1 MASLTEEMKVF
12 RMSGRANNRER
23 ADSRRSVLLEVAYKL
38 FAKQVYALSLRL
50 LVSERD
56 AEEVTVDVFVKFNR
70 ELPRRWDESRVLER
84 LRELAIDEALRR
96 LSARR
101 RERLDWQAATK
112 SSSPDMSMKAGQKEE
127 SSSAPVP
134 RPPLDSATINRLIKT
149 LPDELRVAF
158 VLHDVEGFNNQTLAK
173 LLQLDE
179 AGARRLIARARVV
192 LRRLWLSQI

>member
-12 RMSGRANNRER
+12 GMSRRANNRER
-23 ADSRRSVLLEVAYKL
+23 AYSRRSVLLEVAYKL
-38 FAKQVYALSLRL
+38 FAKQVYALALRL
-50 LVSERD
+50 VVSERD
-56 AEEVTVDVFVKFNR
+56 AEKITVDVFVKFNR

-96 LSARR
+96 LSAGR

-112 SSSPDMSMKAGQKEE
+112 SSSPVMSMKACEKEE
-127 SSSAPVP
+127 SSSALVP
-134 RPPLDSATINRLIKT
+134 RPPLDSATIDRLIET

-179 AGARRLIARARVV
+179 AGTRRLIAHARVV
-192 LRRLWLSQI
+192 LRQLWLS

>member
-12 RMSGRANNRER
+12 GMSRRANNRER

-38 FAKQVYALSLRL
+38 FVKQVYALSLRL

-56 AEEVTVDVFVKFNR
+56 AQEVTVDVFVKFNR
-70 ELPRRWDESRVLER
+70 ELPRRWEESRVLER

-101 RERLDWQAATK
+101 RDRLDWQAATK
-112 SSSPDMSMKAGQKEE
+112 SSSPVMSMKACQKEE
-127 SSSAPVP
+127 SSSVPVP
-134 RPPLDSATINRLIKT
+134 RPPLDSATIDRLIET
-149 LPDELRVAF
+149 LPDELRVVF

-192 LRRLWLSQI
+192 LRRLWLS

>member
-12 RMSGRANNRER
+12 GMSRRANNRER
-23 ADSRRSVLLEVAYKL
+23 AYSRRSVLLEVAYKL

-50 LVSERD
+50 VVSERD
-56 AEEVTVDVFVKFNR
+56 AEKITVDVFVKFNR

-101 RERLDWQAATK
+101 RDRLDWQAATK
-112 SSSPDMSMKAGQKEE
+112 SSSPVMSMKACEKEE

-134 RPPLDSATINRLIKT
+134 RPPLDSATIDRLIET

-179 AGARRLIARARVV
+179 AGTRRLIAHARVV
-192 LRRLWLSQI
+192 LRRLWLS

>member
-12 RMSGRANNRER
+12 GMSRRANNRER
-23 ADSRRSVLLEVAYKL
+23 AYSRRSVLLEVAYKL

-50 LVSERD
+50 VVSERD
-56 AEEVTVDVFVKFNR
+56 AEKITVDVFVKFNR

-101 RERLDWQAATK
+101 RDRLDWQAATK
-112 SSSPDMSMKAGQKEE
+112 SSSPVMSMKACEKEE
-127 SSSAPVP
+127 SSSALVP
-134 RPPLDSATINRLIKT
+134 RPPLDSATIDRLIET

-179 AGARRLIARARVV
+179 AGTRRLIAHARVV
-192 LRRLWLSQI
+192 LRQLWLS

>member
-12 RMSGRANNRER
+12 GMSGRANNRKR

-38 FAKQVYALSLRL
+38 FAKQVYALALRL
-50 LVSERD
+50 VVSERD
-56 AEEVTVDVFVKFNR
+56 AEKITVDVFVKFNR

-96 LSARR
+96 LSAGR

-112 SSSPDMSMKAGQKEE
+112 SSSPVMSMKACEKEE
-127 SSSAPVP
+127 SSSAFVL
-134 RPPLDSATINRLIKT
+134 RPPLDSATIDRLIET

-179 AGARRLIARARVV
+179 SGARRLIAHARVV
-192 LRRLWLSQI
+192 LRRLWLS

>member
-12 RMSGRANNRER
+12 GMSRRANNRER
-23 ADSRRSVLLEVAYKL
+23 AYSRRSVLLEVAYKL

-50 LVSERD
+50 VVSERD
-56 AEEVTVDVFVKFNR
+56 AEKITVDVFVKFNR

-101 RERLDWQAATK
+101 RDRLDWQAATK
-112 SSSPDMSMKAGQKEE
+112 SSSPVMSMKACEKEE
-127 SSSAPVP
+127 SSSALVP
-134 RPPLDSATINRLIKT
+134 RPPLDSATIDRLIET

-192 LRRLWLSQI
+192 LRRLWLS

>member
-1 MASLTEEMKVF
+1 MASLTEEMKAF
-12 RMSGRANNRER
+12 GMSRRANNRER

-38 FAKQVYALSLRL
+38 FTKQVYALALRL
-50 LVSERD
+50 VVSERD
-56 AEEVTVDVFVKFNR
+56 AEKITVDVFVKFNR
-70 ELPRRWDESRVLER
+70 ELPRRWDESQVLER
-84 LRELAIDEALRR
+84 LRELAIDEALRC

-112 SSSPDMSMKAGQKEE
+112 SSSPVMSMKACEKEE

-134 RPPLDSATINRLIKT
+134 RRPLDSATIDRLIET

-179 AGARRLIARARVV
+179 AGARRLIAHARVV
-192 LRRLWLSQI
+192 LRRLWLS